1 LALSGQTLLKRSVP
15 SLNLQMAVQSVGA
28 GHPIVF
34 LHGNPTSSYLWRNI
48 MPRLAT
54 RGRCVALDL
63 IGMGDSDR
71 LPDSGATRYGF
82 AEHYRYLSA
91 ALEDLGIRD
100 NVTLVLH
107 DWGSALGF
115 HWAREH
121 AQHIRGIAYMEALVR
136 PLAWSEW
143 PEASRALFQSLRS
156 AKGEELILTR
166 NIFIERILPGS
177 ILRKLSDEE
186 MSEYRR
192 PFQDAGEARRPML
205 SWPRQLPIE
214 GEPPEMAALVQRYAD
229 WLKDSPIPKLFINA
243 DPGAILTGAQREFCR
258 SWRNQVEVTV
268 RGSHFI
274 QEDSPAEIA
283 GALDSWLQTLAA

>member
-214 GEPPEMAALVQRYAD
+214 GEPPEMVALVQRYAD

-283 GALDSWLQTLAA
+283 GALDSWLQTLAD